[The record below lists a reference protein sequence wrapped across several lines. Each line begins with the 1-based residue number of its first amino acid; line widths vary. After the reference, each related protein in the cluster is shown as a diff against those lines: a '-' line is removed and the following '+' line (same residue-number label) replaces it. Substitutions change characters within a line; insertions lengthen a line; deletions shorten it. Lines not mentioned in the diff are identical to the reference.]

1 MLAGYLV
8 GGIVPLLLLASTILH
23 SVQGYFLDERKK
35 VLLSQANVI
44 SGQVTSSEFLFDEE
58 NRSALEET
66 ILETSQEKNFRVMIL
81 DSSCLV
87 TYDTGYEDVGK
98 TLLLP
103 EVVQALQHKD
113 TAKEQK
119 NGTVYAAASIVGAGD
134 TRVGVVLIV
143 DSLADVHDIL
153 GDIGREAYLLLGTL
167 VLLVLIVM
175 VIISKVF
182 TEPVKNLIDVIR
194 KMSEGHFEQRAK
206 VRGIVH
212 NEIVDLAIS
221 CNQMADQLEKVE
233 SSRQQFVSKGM
244 CVDFAIHDK
253 GDGNPHAHVMLT
265 MRAMD
270 EHGKWLPKSRKV
282 YDLDEN
288 GERIRLP
295 SGSWKSHKEDTVD
308 WNEQY
313 HGEEWRHGWEVVQ
326 NRYLEMVGSPERVD
340 LRSYERQ
347 GLDILPTVHMGAA
360 VTQMERRGI
369 ETNIGN
375 LNRDI
380 KAANRMIAAI
390 RSTISGLRGW
400 IADIL
405 EARKEVLAKLEA
417 EKQNASPNLAIL
429 LRDYMNLRKE
439 ERRDWSR
446 YGQQKGTAD
455 DLKAVSQAV
464 VYLKAHELFTLE
476 DLDEALQEVN
486 ARVTSTSTAMKKAE
500 KRMQTITG
508 IQKAVDTCQTHK
520 AVHDKYLRIGWK
532 ARQAVFAETHKD
544 ELDSFNKA
552 YRYLKKQGVDLNVDL
567 EALQTEYDSLQSS
580 HEELAEQLV
589 SVKEELKPMKEI
601 RYWVGKVLTPE
612 QAEVEKKPEPKHSV
626 TEQMKY
632 LKEQEKQTP
641 EQKSPR
647 QKQQNMEL

>member
-1 MLAGYLV
+1 MVTILTKATKEKKKLPFISLRWVMLAGYLV

-233 SSRQQFVSKGM
+233 SSRQQFVSNVSHELKTPLSSVKVLSESILLQEDVPKEM
-244 CVDFAIHDK
+244 YVEFLHDITSEVDRMTAIINDLLTLVKLDQKEIPLNFKETNLTQMMTDIIKRLQPMADAKHISLQWDASK
-253 GDGNPHAHVMLT
+253 EIHAE
-265 MRAMD
+265 AD
-270 EHGKWLPKSRKV
+270 EMKLSLAISNLVDNAVKYTPEEGTVKV
-282 YDLDEN
+282 SLDADHQNVFISVADTGIGIPEDEVN
-288 GERIRLP
+288 RIFERF
-295 SGSWKSHKEDTVD
+295 
-308 WNEQY
+308 Y
-313 HGEEWRHGWEVVQ
+313 
-326 NRYLEMVGSPERVD
+326 RVD
-340 LRSYERQ
+340 KTRDRETGGT
-347 GLDILPTVHMGAA
+347 GLGLSITH
-360 VTQMERRGI
+360 
-369 ETNIGN
+369 
-375 LNRDI
+375 
-380 KAANRMIAAI
+380 
-390 RSTISGLRGW
+390 STIMMHKGS
-400 IADIL
+400 I
-405 EARKEVLAKLEA
+405 KV
-417 EKQNASPNLAIL
+417 NS
-429 LRDYMNLRKE
+429 KE
-439 ERRDWSR
+439 EE
-446 YGQQKGTAD
+446 GTTILVRIP
-455 DLKAVSQAV
+455 LKQP
-464 VYLKAHELFTLE
+464 T
-476 DLDEALQEVN
+476 
-486 ARVTSTSTAMKKAE
+486 
-500 KRMQTITG
+500 
-508 IQKAVDTCQTHK
+508 TH
-520 AVHDKYLRIGWK
+520 G
-532 ARQAVFAETHKD
+532 
-544 ELDSFNKA
+544 
-552 YRYLKKQGVDLNVDL
+552 
-567 EALQTEYDSLQSS
+567 
-580 HEELAEQLV
+580 
-589 SVKEELKPMKEI
+589 
-601 RYWVGKVLTPE
+601 
-612 QAEVEKKPEPKHSV
+612 
-626 TEQMKY
+626 
-632 LKEQEKQTP
+632 
-641 EQKSPR
+641 
-647 QKQQNMEL
+647 